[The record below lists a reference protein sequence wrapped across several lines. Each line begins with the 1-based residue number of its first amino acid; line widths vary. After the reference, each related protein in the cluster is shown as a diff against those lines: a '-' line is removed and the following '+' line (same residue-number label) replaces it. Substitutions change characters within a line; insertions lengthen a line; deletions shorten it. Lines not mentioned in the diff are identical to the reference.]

1 MATEWQGFY
10 STSQVSRLARIP
22 ISTLYE
28 WRRRG
33 IIRPSLELIESGLV
47 AEEGYSYSDLTLI
60 RILKAL
66 RDRHLDFD
74 SAAIALRH
82 MYERLG
88 PPDRGW
94 ANETVYVVGNRIYV
108 DRPDE
113 CEITDATKLGQKVME
128 TLFGDL
134 FEELREIDEE
144 ASIIV
149 PPQFRKFVQVKP
161 EIMGGEPVIRGTRIP
176 TSTIVALLANHDI
189 SELKKLYRR
198 IPPERI
204 EKAIEYERYLDR
216 QITLTNS

>member
-1 MATEWQGFY
+1 MSGEWQGFY
-10 STSQVSRLARIP
+10 STAQVSRLARIP
-22 ISTLYE
+22 LSTLYE

-33 IIRPSLELIESGLV
+33 IIRPSLELVEGGLV
-47 AEEGYSYSDLTLI
+47 AEEGYSYSDLTLV
-60 RILKAL
+60 RIIKAL
-66 RDRHLDFD
+66 RDKRLDFD
-74 SAAIALRH
+74 SAAKALRH

-108 DRPDE
+108 DRPDDW
-113 CEITDATKLGQKVME
+113 EITDATELGQKVME

-149 PPQFRKFVQVKP
+149 PPQFRKYVQVRP
-161 EIMGGEPVIRGTRIP
+161 DVMGGEPVIRNTRIP
-176 TSTIVALLANHDI
+176 TATVVALLAKHDI
-189 SELKKLYRR
+189 AELKRLYRR
-198 IPPERI
+198 IPSDKI

-216 QITLTNS
+216 QAAIATA